1 MLPPSWTPSSVP
13 PPVPVFASTPD
24 PLTPVRDITHE
35 HFQAGHQVVVVK
47 GVVGREL
54 WGDAMRVVAPSWHT
68 PTDEDGWRL
77 RDPTGGA
84 QSYVTAHPRYLV
96 HLSRRRC
103 PDCLIYLRAMED
115 TLLARFAG
123 RDELIDCGWYTTTA
137 LGQLVHIADAKGGR

>member
-1 MLPPSWTPSSVP
+1 MLPPSWTPPSA
-13 PPVPVFASTPD
+13 PVVALTPD
-24 PLTPVRDITHE
+24 PLTPNRDITHQ
-35 HFQAGHQVVVVK
+35 HFQAGDTVVVLK
-47 GVVGREL
+47 GVADGEL

-77 RDPTGGA
+77 RDATGGA

-96 HLSRRRC
+96 HLSRRC
-103 PDCLIYLRAMED
+103 PDCLIYLRAVED

-137 LGQLVHIADAKGGR
+137 LGQLVHIADIRGGR